1 MKFRLI
7 SRSSDRTVAG
17 LQSLATA
24 HKALNGIERLNAGLE
39 WASENA

>member
-17 LQSLATA
+17 LQSLAT